1 MTGPQREKNC
11 LCLTGGLAWGA
22 SALQRHDAGIGLPQA
37 PASSPASAAEARSLV
52 DYLNLGIVV
61 PPIPPRL
68 LNVIT
73 GQRRGLSPPKKGIRI
88 CWGILRVGASGLA
101 RKDFPP
107 PTD

>member
-61 PPIPPRL
+61 
-68 LNVIT
+68 T
-73 GQRRGLSPPKKGIRI
+73 
-88 CWGILRVGASGLA
+88 
-101 RKDFPP
+101 PP
-107 PTD
+107 PLHPAPAPERDYRAEKGTESS